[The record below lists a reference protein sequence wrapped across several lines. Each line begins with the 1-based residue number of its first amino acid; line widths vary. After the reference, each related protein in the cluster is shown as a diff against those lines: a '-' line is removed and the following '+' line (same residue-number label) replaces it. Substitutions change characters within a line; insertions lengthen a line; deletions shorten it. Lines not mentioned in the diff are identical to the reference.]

1 MKGTFAA
8 AAVAALTGA
17 ASASHAHRHA
27 HELFAAKRFQTG
39 EVCVPGCTTIWST
52 ITGEP
57 TRMFDHPPRSLL
69 RGRRSE
75 TPAPKHPV

>member
-57 TRMFDHPPRSLL
+57 TCMLMIPR
-69 RGRRSE
+69 RGEEMRDSS
-75 TPAPKHPV
+75 PQHLV